1 MSANEPQNTPNNPE
15 PTPTDR
21 INETL
26 QSTGQKISEGA
37 NVAAEKVKQFAE
49 ERNLNEQFEVAG
61 NQLVDRVKGLIDE
74 GNVRRLII
82 RNQDGRTLL
91 EIPLTAGVAVG
102 GAVLWLNPVLAGL
115 GAIAALLARVT
126 IEIVREEP
134 DTIVQDVKQ
143 KAREVKNDVESDL
156 KQ

>member
-1 MSANEPQNTPNNPE
+1 MSANEPRNPQD

-26 QSTGQKISEGA
+26 HATGQRISEGA
-37 NVAAEKVKQFAE
+37 NVAADKVKQFAE

-61 NQLVDRVKGLIDE
+61 NQLVDRVRALVDE

-126 IEIVREEP
+126 LEIIREEP
-134 DTIVQDVKQ
+134 DTIVQDIKQ
-143 KAREVKNDVESDL
+143 KAKSVKNDVEETLSDD
-156 KQ
+156 K